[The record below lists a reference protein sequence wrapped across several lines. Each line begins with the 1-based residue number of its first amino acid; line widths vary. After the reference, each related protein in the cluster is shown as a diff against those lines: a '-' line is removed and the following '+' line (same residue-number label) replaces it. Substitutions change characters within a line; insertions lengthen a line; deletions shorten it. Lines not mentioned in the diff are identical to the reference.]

1 MKTKIAIIAA
11 ILLASAALTSVKTN
25 MDAAPLLDTNVEALA
40 QIEIQVSCNSSSPI
54 IFCFVLCRR
63 CNSMWNVP
71 GAVGQYIQGSALCSC
86 GTQL

>member
-1 MKTKIAIIAA
+1 MKIKFAIISAIVIVAA
-11 ILLASAALTSVKTN
+11 IVTSVKTN
-25 MDAAPLLDTNVEALA
+25 MDTAPLLDTNVEALA

-54 IFCFVLCRR
+54 IYCFVFCTK
-63 CNSMWNVP
+63 CNNLWEVP